1 MQSVR
6 EFLRMQKLDKRR
18 FRQKAMRRPC
28 ERGEG
33 FPLQRLYD
41 RTNSLLKSE
50 FVHISPYSARAL
62 TVLYACKSVYNSA
75 LYGLRFVFIAL

>member
-1 MQSVR
+1 MKGERTSPQ
-6 EFLRMQKLDKRR
+6 RR
-18 FRQKAMRRPC
+18 VAKIAARTW

-41 RTNSLLKSE
+41 PTNSLLKSE

-75 LYGLRFVFIAL
+75 LYGLRFVFTAL